1 MDFLGGINPA
11 VLIASLMVASVP
23 ILLAALGEL
32 VVEKAGVLNLGVE
45 GMMIMGAVCGF
56 ITAVATGS
64 PVLGFFGGALGA
76 AGLSLIFA
84 FLTQILLA
92 NQVATGLALTLFGL
106 GLSSLLGQG
115 YVGIKP
121 PATGMVPFGPLA
133 DIPGLGRIFFRHDW
147 MVYASIALV
156 AAVWAVLRYS
166 RAGLILR
173 AVGESADAA
182 HALGYKVT
190 RIRIAAI
197 LFGGAMAGLGG
208 AYISLV
214 RVPQWTDGITAGAG
228 WIALAIVV
236 FASWRPWRVLI
247 GAYLFGGI
255 TVLQLNLQ
263 AAGARIPVEYLSMS
277 PYLITILVL
286 VIMSSGKGRA
296 SLNAPASLGRNFHA
310 SR

>member
-1 MDFLGGINPA
+1 MDLGGINPA
-11 VLIASLMVASVP
+11 ILIASLMVASVP
-23 ILLAALGEL
+23 IILAAIGEL

-45 GMMIMGAVCGF
+45 GMMIMGAICGF
-56 ITAVATGS
+56 ATAVGTGS
-64 PVLGFFGGALGA
+64 PVLGFVGGALGA
-76 AGLSLIFA
+76 AALSLVFA
-84 FLTQILLA
+84 VLTQVFLA

-106 GLSSLLGQG
+106 GLSSMIGQG

-121 PATGMVPFGPLA
+121 PATGEVPMGPLT
-133 DIPGLGRIFFRHDW
+133 DIPFFGEVLFSHDW
-147 MVYASIALV
+147 MVYVSIAVV
-156 AAVWAVLRYS
+156 AAVWAVLKYTRM
-166 RAGLILR
+166 GLILR
-173 AVGESADAA
+173 AVGESHDAA

-190 RIRIAAI
+190 RIRVLAI
-197 LFGGAMAGLGG
+197 VFGGAMAGLGG
-208 AYISLV
+208 AYVSLI

-236 FASWRPWRVLI
+236 FASWKPWRVLL

-286 VIMSSGKGRA
+286 VIMSSGKGKA
-296 SLNAPASLGRNFHA
+296 ALNAPASLGQNFHA